1 MKRPTP
7 KVARRPWSDADR
19 LEFASGN
26 ILRAKTVPAK
36 RRPGPSAVD
45 WA

>member
-1 MKRPTP
+1 MKRSAP

-26 ILRAKTVPAK
+26 VLRAKTVPAK